1 MSLRGRGIKGG
12 SGRMSAPVLSPSHE
26 HSEDPGRIGCGGRGA
41 GVGVC
46 GKGGRLKL
54 VPVALVVALSC
65 CGGETI
71 IESSSDSG
79 GGGHGGSIGS
89 GGSSGGGGASAT
101 GGSARTGGSAGG
113 VGGGGGS
120 GGADNLRDSGESS
133 TDGGVSLPEVGSPGC
148 FMQNG
153 SCVLCS
159 DNKWH
164 CDGNLGFASCPSD
177 VKAGSPCPYL
187 EGGFLFCITCNN
199 NGLGDQFSCTSSG
212 GVWSPAP
219 IMCVPQ

>member
-1 MSLRGRGIKGG
+1 M
-12 SGRMSAPVLSPSHE
+12 
-26 HSEDPGRIGCGGRGA
+26 
-41 GVGVC
+41 
-46 GKGGRLKL
+46 KL
-54 VPVALVVALSC
+54 VHVALVVTLAG
-65 CGGETI
+65 CGGQTI

-79 GGGHGGSIGS
+79 GCGHGGSTGS
-89 GGSSGGGGASAT
+89 GGSSGGGGASGTGGSGGSSAT
-101 GGSARTGGSAGG
+101 GGSAG

-164 CDGNLGFASCPSD
+164 CDGDLGFASCPSD
-177 VKAGSPCPYL
+177 VKAGSPCPDL
-187 EGGFLFCITCNN
+187 EGGFLVCITCNN